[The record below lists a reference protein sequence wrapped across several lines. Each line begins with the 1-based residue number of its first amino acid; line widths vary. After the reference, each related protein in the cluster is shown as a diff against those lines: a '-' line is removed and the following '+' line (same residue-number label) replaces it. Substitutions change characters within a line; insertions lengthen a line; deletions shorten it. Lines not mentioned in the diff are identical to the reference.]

1 MSWDE
6 KDWAHIWITG
16 MPERFG
22 ENSDNISNIN
32 EKGERI
38 HSIFECSRDVE
49 DVSWEKE
56 CKLRKIAQKFGVM
69 IEFQYLN
76 NPIYRFDYR
85 DSNPLIS
92 IDEIKNH
99 NLIQEVILII

>member
-1 MSWDE
+1 
-6 KDWAHIWITG
+6 
-16 MPERFG
+16 
-22 ENSDNISNIN
+22 
-32 EKGERI
+32 
-38 HSIFECSRDVE
+38 
-49 DVSWEKE
+49 
-56 CKLRKIAQKFGVM
+56 M